1 MNPVSP
7 PILAKSLSALHAHG
21 IKHGFFTR
29 QNGVSKSFYP
39 SLNAEQSLND
49 KSEYITQNR
58 ILIANYF
65 GAEVQNLVTV
75 NQIHSCEVVVVHQ
88 AFIDKPPEVD
98 SLVTTMPGLAI
109 GILTADCGPV
119 LFADPQAG
127 VIAAAHAG
135 WRGSLKGI
143 IEKQLLLWKSKEP
156 KDNQ

>member
-1 MNPVSP
+1 M
-7 PILAKSLSALHAHG
+7 
-21 IKHGFFTR
+21 
-29 QNGVSKSFYP
+29 
-39 SLNAEQSLND
+39 
-49 KSEYITQNR
+49 
-58 ILIANYF
+58 IANYF